1 MKMKENHHKETI
13 IEDITIVADV
23 AIETV
28 ADNTIETSSTLSAV
42 KFDSDSGKVVFT
54 LQNSDRITLS
64 PPKAKAFLLLQ
75 SWYSSTPIEE
85 RSDAIAMVRM
95 AYYCISKFERNQ
107 IIIDKPLFSEWF
119 DDLDFD
125 DIEVIGKAVNH
136 FRDILEKHTPK
147 QTNVLLSK

>member
-1 MKMKENHHKETI
+1 MKIKEDHHKVTTI
-13 IEDITIVADV
+13 DEIIVVD
-23 AIETV
+23 
-28 ADNTIETSSTLSAV
+28 DSTIETIADHPQNSANV

-147 QTNVLLSK
+147 NTNILLSK

>member
-1 MKMKENHHKETI
+1 MKLKEHSHKETI
-13 IEDITIVADV
+13 IEDITIVGD
-23 AIETV
+23 ETI
-28 ADNTIETSSTLSAV
+28 ADNTKETPSV
-42 KFDSDSGKVVFT
+42 QFDSDSGKVVFT
-54 LQNSDRITLS
+54 LQNSDRIILS
-64 PPKAKAFLLLQ
+64 QPKAKAFLLLQ

-107 IIIDKPLFSEWF
+107 IVIDKPLFSEWF

-147 QTNVLLSK
+147 NTNILLSK

>member
-1 MKMKENHHKETI
+1 MKIKENHHKEI
-13 IEDITIVADV
+13 IEDITIVSDDTIADPPQNI
-23 AIETV
+23 A
-28 ADNTIETSSTLSAV
+28 NV

-64 PPKAKAFLLLQ
+64 QPKAKAFLLLQ

-95 AYYCISKFERNQ
+95 AYYCISQFERNQ
-107 IIIDKPLFSEWF
+107 IIIEKPLFSEWF
-119 DDLDFD
+119 DELEFGDV
-125 DIEVIGKAVNH
+125 ETIGKAIAF
-136 FRDILEKHTPK
+136 FRDILEKNTPK